1 MSAVVL
7 LLIVAFVSLLITR
20 VATVALTTTGMS
32 APVAR
37 FQARSAMSGVGFT
50 TSEAE
55 AVVNHPVRRR
65 IIMGLMLI
73 GNLGLATA
81 IAGLLGGFLRA
92 DAGASFMRAVIL
104 VIGLA
109 ALYFTS
115 KSPSVDRRLAR
126 LIRKFLLRHTD
137 LDIRDY
143 ERLLHL
149 SGEYSVKEVAVM
161 PDTWLTNHTLGE
173 LRLRDEGV
181 IVLGITRG
189 DGSYLPIPGKETRL
203 CPGDSLVVYGSDSAL
218 MGLGRR
224 PIGYRGEAE
233 HERQMR
239 VTEEVELAQEL
250 FDPARQQGN

>member
-32 APVAR
+32 RPVAR

-55 AVVNHPVRRR
+55 SVVNHPVRRR
-65 IIMGLMLI
+65 IIMGLMLV

-92 DAGASFMRAVIL
+92 DAGASFMRAVFL

-109 ALYFTS
+109 AVYFLS
-115 KSPSVDRRLAR
+115 KNEAVDRRLSH
-126 LIRKFLLRHTD
+126 LIRRLLLRHTD
-137 LDIRDY
+137 LDVRDY

-161 PDTWLTNHTLGE
+161 PETWLTNHSLGE
-173 LRLRDEGV
+173 LRLRDEG
-181 IVLGITRG
+181 ILVLGITRS
-189 DGSYLPIPGKETRL
+189 DGSYLPIPGRDTMLR
-203 CPGDSLVVYGSDSAL
+203 PGDSLVVYGSDSVML
-218 MGLGRR
+218 GLGRR
-224 PIGYRGEAE
+224 PIGYQGQAE

-250 FDPARQQGN
+250 FDPGQQPS